1 MKSAGVVVAG
11 MVYMS
16 CAAAVLGQADTGA
29 AEPVEQ
35 SAPEMSSDT
44 LSEPEPTGSLRI
56 VSVPPGAAVVLDG
69 EERGETPLEL
79 SGLKPGAHKLQLRK
93 PGHYLKKATLR
104 VRADT
109 TLDINLKL
117 TKPAS
122 LHIRSRPEKATVGID
137 GKKVGTTPWSTST
150 LKPGTHTITV
160 TTGGYR
166 AWEKSI
172 KLGSGQSD
180 TLDVALE
187 KTGTAGKPTAPPTE
201 EAAEEDVD
209 AVDEE
214 ATEGPPVGRIVVL
227 SVFALF
233 GIGILLAELTGP

>member
-16 CAAAVLGQADTGA
+16 CAAAVFGQADSVA

-35 SAPEMSSDT
+35 SAPDTSSDS
-44 LSEPEPTGSLRI
+44 LPEPEPTGSLSI
-56 VSVPPGAAVVLDG
+56 LSDPPGAAVVLDG
-69 EERGETPLEL
+69 EERGETPVDL
-79 SGLKPGAHKLQLRK
+79 SGLKPGAHKLHLRK
-93 PGHYLKKATLR
+93 PGHYLKKATVR
-104 VRADT
+104 VWADT

-122 LHIRSRPEKATVGID
+122 LHIVSSPEKATVGID
-137 GKKVGTTPWSTST
+137 GKKVGTTPYSTST

-160 TTGGYR
+160 TTAGYQT
-166 AWEKSI
+166 WEKS
-172 KLGSGQSD
+172 LSLAGGQSD
-180 TLDVALE
+180 TLEVAL
-187 KTGTAGKPTAPPTE
+187 KQTGTPKKPNAPPSEDAGE
-201 EAAEEDVD
+201 EEVAAPDEEDK
-209 AVDEE
+209 
-214 ATEGPPVGRIVVL
+214 EGSPVGRIVVL